1 MLKLLKVFLSVFMIL
16 ISLSLQGQTRYIDS
30 LFQPNLSQQDVIY
43 GNAPALGWPYLSET
57 YTYPQD
63 LLLDVYSPSGDTVT
77 DRPCIVYAHGG
88 AFLFGAKNDYPVVE
102 FCERMTAKGYVVV
115 SIAYRLGFNNLDS
128 VSSQRATYRGIQD
141 YHAV

>member
-1 MLKLLKVFLSVFMIL
+1 MLNFFKAFVAASIALT
-16 ISLSLQGQTRYIDS
+16 SLSLQGQTRYIDS
-30 LFQPNLSQQDVIY
+30 LFQPNVSQQDVIY

-88 AFLFGAKNDYPVVE
+88 AFLVGAKNDYPVVE
-102 FCERMTAKGYVVV
+102 FCERMTAKGYVW
-115 SIAYRLGFNNLDS
+115 
-128 VSSQRATYRGIQD
+128 
-141 YHAV
+141 